1 MLQPTVH
8 VKPLSCCNA
17 WPPASYLQT
26 CGLLTV
32 PIVILWITGYGILQE
47 CAYWKYIKDM
57 DKLELRLIKAWSGV
71 HQSIID
77 QAIDQSE
84 FVLLY
89 VSTQN

>member
-1 MLQPTVH
+1 
-8 VKPLSCCNA
+8 
-17 WPPASYLQT
+17 
-26 CGLLTV
+26 
-32 PIVILWITGYGILQE
+32 
-47 CAYWKYIKDM
+47 M